1 MTPPCDP
8 ATRPPRHHRRV
19 TPPRRRSSSV
29 TLKVLGTARNAGLVV
44 VSALALGEEISP
56 LQACGYTV
64 SLVAFAMYNYYKINQ
79 L

>member
-1 MTPPCDP
+1 
-8 ATRPPRHHRRV
+8 
-19 TPPRRRSSSV
+19 
-29 TLKVLGTARNAGLVV
+29 VLGTARNAGLVV